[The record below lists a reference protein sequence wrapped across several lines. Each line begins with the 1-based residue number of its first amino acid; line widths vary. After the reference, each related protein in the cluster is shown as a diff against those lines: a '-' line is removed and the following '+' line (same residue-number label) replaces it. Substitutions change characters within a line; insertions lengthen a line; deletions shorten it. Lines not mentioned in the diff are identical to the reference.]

1 MLRKVLIGAFALIML
16 GGFAVGA
23 VLIAREAILGPQTAQ
38 ATGGQGRGA
47 TGVEEY
53 QEDRQGRGRVEEAA
67 ANTQGRGAGAG
78 RSENTLPSDAGQGRG
93 RVEEASA
100 NVQGHGAG
108 EDCSENTLPSDA
120 GQGRGRVE
128 EASANAQGRGAGAG
142 RSENTLPSD
151 AGQGR
156 GEEVTANAQ
165 GRGAGMGRS
174 ENALPSDGGQG
185 RGQESGG
192 SGAGRSES
200 GSRDGQGAGN
210 TPVER
215 NPAWEEL
222 RGTVVEYDHEMTVA
236 TADGEV
242 LVGMGQSSYV
252 ETQDFQASKGDEVLV
267 YGFHEDD
274 EFKAG
279 RVENL
284 TQGKTLI
291 LRDQDG
297 RPMWAGRGEGKNRL

>member
-1 MLRKVLIGAFALIML
+1 MLRKVLIGALVLTML
-16 GGFAVGA
+16 GGFAIGA

-38 ATGGQGRGA
+38 AHEGQGRGA
-47 TGVEEY
+47 GGVEANE
-53 QEDRQGRGRVEEAA
+53 EGRQGRGR
-67 ANTQGRGAGAG
+67 G
-78 RSENTLPSDAGQGRG
+78 
-93 RVEEASA
+93 EEASA
-100 NVQGHGAG
+100 TTQGRGAG

-120 GQGRGRVE
+120 GQGRGRGE
-128 EASANAQGRGAGAG
+128 EVTAKAQGRGTGAG

-156 GEEVTANAQ
+156 G
-165 GRGAGMGRS
+165 
-174 ENALPSDGGQG
+174 
-185 RGQESGG
+185 QESGG
-192 SGAGRSES
+192 SGGGRSES
-200 GSRDGQGAGN
+200 ESRDGQGAGN
-210 TPVER
+210 SPIER

-252 ETQDFQASKGDEVLV
+252 ETQGFQASKGDVVIV
-267 YGFHEDD
+267 YGFHEDG

-279 RVENL
+279 QVENL
-284 TQGKTLI
+284 TQGKTLV

-297 RPMWAGRGEGKNRL
+297 RPMWAGNGNGKNRS